1 MHNAAACHSSH
12 VTTPDL
18 RLQTHDDDDDDDD
31 DDDLLAVLIPSAAPF
46 SQLQERERE
55 RKKREAKTE
64 MTVVLL
70 LESLQPRGKGGVPL
84 WVCEG
89 TTPTKK
95 TPKKLKN
102 KPKQKKPICVHL
114 HECMW

>member
-18 RLQTHDDDDDDDD
+18 RLQTHDDDDDDD

-89 TTPTKK
+89 TTRTKK